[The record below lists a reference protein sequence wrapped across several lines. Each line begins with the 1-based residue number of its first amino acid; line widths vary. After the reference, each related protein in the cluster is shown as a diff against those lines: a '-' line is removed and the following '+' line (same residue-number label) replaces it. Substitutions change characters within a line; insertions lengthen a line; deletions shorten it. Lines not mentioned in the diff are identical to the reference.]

1 MCRRDVLC
9 AGPGTNGRKEGRTE
23 QGLDDWFDYR
33 LRPKRNRGNKTVHN
47 FGVPLSDL
55 TIDYGLNGTEIRTP
69 LPEQEEL
76 RAAAAAAGAHGSA
89 AGAQG
94 AATGA
99 QGAAAGAG
107 GGRGWRARPCACR
120 VRAQGLPVAAAAGC
134 GSRRTRA
141 GPAAVPQGGACAAC
155 RARCAGPWMGAHTAA
170 AHTQSLHT
178 LNPCTRSI
186 LAHTQSLDTHNPC
199 TYSIAHAHTHGLCV
213 GGLLVACGV
222 GSAPA
227 PPSAVWRPLATA
239 CCAGPWTGSRI
250 LADVLELGGRARNR
264 CRRRAPFDSSF
275 DFRGKFTGRRCCA
288 GRCPYE
294 SVAPMCPM
302 PLSCCYVAAMLD
314 AWVCKAFHRAA
325 PCTSPSW
332 TLIPNKALSL
342 SLSLS
347 LA

>member
-1 MCRRDVLC
+1 MAGTALRMQ
-9 AGPGTNGRKEGRTE
+9 GPGA
-23 QGLDDWFDYR
+23 
-33 LRPKRNRGNKTVHN
+33 
-47 FGVPLSDL
+47 
-55 TIDYGLNGTEIRTP
+55 
-69 LPEQEEL
+69 
-76 RAAAAAAGAHGSA
+76 RAARRRRGGLWEPSHARGACSRA
-89 AGAQG
+89 P
-94 AATGA
+94 
-99 QGAAAGAG
+99 G
-107 GGRGWRARPCACR
+107 GGLRSMPSTLRRPVDGGTHGRCTHAI
-120 VRAQGLPVAAAAGC
+120 
-134 GSRRTRA
+134 
-141 GPAAVPQGGACAAC
+141 PAHA
-155 RARCAGPWMGAHTAA
+155 
-170 AHTQSLHT
+170 QSL
-178 LNPCTRSI
+178 
-186 LAHTQSLDTHNPC
+186 
-199 TYSIAHAHTHGLCV
+199 HTHGLCV

-332 TLIPNKALSL
+332 TLIPNKSLSL

-347 LA
+347 LSRVARYGVSCRLGGTVRWASLESVSVASMSQTSLCIRCLLCVRCPFVSDAPLCETHAHTLPIDVIVVLVCFVFPGVFNM